1 MVKIS
6 IWSEKLI
13 SIIGLCLV
21 LAGLFI
27 TSFYN
32 FLLFHSL
39 AEIFSVAVAFA
50 LFMLAWNA
58 RRYMEND
65 FLFLIALGFAA
76 AGALDLMHTLS
87 YTGMNVLKIDNTYP
101 AVQLW
106 IAARYIQAITLVLT
120 PFFIGKRLNVPLAVA
135 VYITTVCLALGL
147 IFFWPVFPVCFIEGQ
162 GLTPFKKISEYIICM
177 ILATAILFFRQK
189 QSTIQRTVLRF
200 LIGSIVLTILS
211 ELVFTFYISMYGFS
225 NIIGHFL
232 KIIAFYLI
240 YRAIV
245 VTGLTKPYDLL
256 FHKLQKSRM
265 ALVENEKHLIDAREM
280 AEAASLIKSDF
291 LANMSHELRTPL
303 NAIIGFSEILGQKTF
318 GELNAKQA
326 RYIDNILTSGR
337 HLLGLINDILDLSK
351 VEAGKLE
358 IELSRINIKGL
369 LENCLIMI
377 KEKAM
382 KTGIKLALTV
392 EKELSSLVVEADERK
407 LKQIMFN
414 LLSNAVK
421 FTPKGGKICV
431 AAELISN
438 FDENIFCKDAG
449 ENIPRKNAGENISRK
464 GAKAQSKSNDVQS
477 TNNNIQSSI
486 VNIQYIRVSVTD
498 NGIGIDPKDQDRI
511 FGKFEQI
518 DSTYARKQE
527 GTGLG
532 LALTRL
538 LVELHSGRIWVESEG
553 QGRGSRFVFI
563 IPLGISD

>member
-291 LANMSHELRTPL
+291 LATMSHELRTPL